1 MPGRDATARSIT
13 AFHLG
18 EEYVFDH
25 YFEREHVFE
34 RVREH
39 YDDDGYRFEVPAD
52 DWPDVRE
59 SLETAGYTVAV
70 VEDPEP
76 FCVVVE
82 KYEPHADVLRES
94 VAHWE
99 RRDHLFFLLRDER
112 AVDVAL
118 DAGATPVA
126 ETEFALGI

>member
-1 MPGRDATARSIT
+1 MPATDSRTIT

-18 EEYVFDH
+18 EEYVFAH
-25 YFEREHVFE
+25 YFERDHVFD

-52 DWPDVRE
+52 TFEDVHE
-59 SLETAGYTVAV
+59 FLAAEGYRVDV

-76 FCVVVE
+76 YCVVIE
-82 KYEPHADVLRES
+82 RYDPHADVLRES
-94 VAHWE
+94 VANWE
-99 RRDHLFFLLRDER
+99 RRGHLFFLLPDDH
-112 AVDVAL
+112 AVQAAL

>member
-1 MPGRDATARSIT
+1 MTPAADGNTIT

-18 EEYVFDH
+18 EEYVFAH
-25 YFEREHVFE
+25 YFERDHVFD

-39 YDDDGYRFEVPAD
+39 YDDDGYRFEVPED
-52 DWPDVRE
+52 EFEDVRE
-59 SLETAGYTVAV
+59 FLEAEGCRVYV

-76 FCVVVE
+76 YCVVME
-82 KYEPHADVLRES
+82 RYDEHADVLRES

-99 RRDHLFFLLRDER
+99 RRGHLFFLLRDER
-112 AVDVAL
+112 AVDEAL

>member
-1 MPGRDATARSIT
+1 MPATDSRTIT

-18 EEYVFDH
+18 DEYVFDH
-25 YFEREHVFE
+25 YFERDHVFD

-39 YDDDGYRFEVPAD
+39 YDDDGYRFEVPEAAFD
-52 DWPDVRE
+52 EVRPF
-59 SLETAGYTVAV
+59 LEAEGYRVDV

-76 FCVVVE
+76 YCVVLE
-82 KYEPHADVLRES
+82 RYEEHADVLRES

-99 RRDHLFFLLRDER
+99 RRGHLFFLLPDDRTVEE
-112 AVDVAL
+112 AL